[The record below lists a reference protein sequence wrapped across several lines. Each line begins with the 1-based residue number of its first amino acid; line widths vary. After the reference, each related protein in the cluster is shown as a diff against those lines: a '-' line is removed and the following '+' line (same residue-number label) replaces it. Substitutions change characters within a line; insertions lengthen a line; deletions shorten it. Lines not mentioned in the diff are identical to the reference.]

1 MSDPSN
7 PPVITTP
14 TPPNPP
20 MNDPNSRSP
29 DGTIKDQSNPTLTP
43 TPELKADPNAT
54 PDSKS
59 AEPGPKPDDKSVP
72 TGAPEKY
79 EAFTAPEGHT
89 VDAAAI
95 EAVTPIFKELNL
107 SQAQSQR
114 LVDFYNE
121 RMIAAA
127 KAPAEAV
134 ETMREGW
141 RNEVKADKDIGG
153 KLPEVKAVIGKALDS
168 LGDPTLTASF
178 KSAMDLTGAGDHPAF
193 VKAFYKMSLALGEG
207 THVNGGGPSPHGQ
220 SKTGIAAK
228 PSAAQSMYPGLP
240 TSAQG

>member
-7 PPVITTP
+7 PPVIPSPTP
-14 TPPNPP
+14 TPL

-29 DGTIKDQSNPTLTP
+29 DGTIKDQSNPSLTP
-43 TPELKADPNAT
+43 TPPPEPKVDPNAP
-54 PDSKS
+54 PDPKP
-59 AEPGPKPDDKSVP
+59 AEPGPKPDAS
-72 TGAPEKY
+72 TGAPDKY

-134 ETMREGW
+134 EIMREAW

-153 KLPEVKAVIGKALDS
+153 KLPEVKATIGKALDS
-168 LGDPTLTASF
+168 LGDPTLTAAF

-193 VKAFYKMSLALGEG
+193 VKAFYKLSLALGEG

-220 SKTGIAAK
+220 SKTGAAAK
-228 PSAAQSMYPGLP
+228 PSAAQAMYPTLP
-240 TSAQG
+240 SSAS